1 MTLKEFSQLF
11 LSTVLPQFDKNK
23 ICDINI
29 QARAYYKNYIQ
40 GGKLMKS
47 LELTSAQVSTLIGI
61 LKTEEV
67 TLKDII
73 EEEDNS
79 KDLKSLKSELKNVQN
94 ILSKLID

>member
-1 MTLKEFSQLF
+1 
-11 LSTVLPQFDKNK
+11 
-23 ICDINI
+23 
-29 QARAYYKNYIQ
+29 
-40 GGKLMKS
+40 MKT
-47 LELTSAQVSTLIGI
+47 LELKTSQVTTLIGI

-94 ILSKLID
+94 ILSKLKD